1 MLIGIVIGL
10 FVGMIGTVIMM
21 SLMTMSKIS
30 DLQEEIR
37 VLNEIDINKSEEAF
51 IGLTE
56 DEMET
61 LNEMIDGRN

>member
-1 MLIGIVIGL
+1 MDMFWFGLLVGLICGVL
-10 FVGMIGTVIMM
+10 YTSLANNGTIS
-21 SLMTMSKIS
+21 SLK
-30 DLQEEIR
+30 EEIR